1 MTFENFFYHGLP
13 IRSGLGGGMSYPGGG
28 NVQEGELSEG
38 GKCSSTL
45 LSICVMFRYTTV
57 YSGKIKRG
65 LILRLGLVQLTSQPS
80 STPNVHV
87 ARYMEYHVVHTH
99 RTRLG
104 LLLGY
109 GDLGFRD
116 RIIRL

>member
-1 MTFENFFYHGLP
+1 MDFL
-13 IRSGLGGGMSYPGGG
+13 SGPGWGGGECHTLGGECPGGG
-28 NVQEGELSEG
+28 IVGGG

-87 ARYMEYHVVHTH
+87 ARYMEYHVVHRH